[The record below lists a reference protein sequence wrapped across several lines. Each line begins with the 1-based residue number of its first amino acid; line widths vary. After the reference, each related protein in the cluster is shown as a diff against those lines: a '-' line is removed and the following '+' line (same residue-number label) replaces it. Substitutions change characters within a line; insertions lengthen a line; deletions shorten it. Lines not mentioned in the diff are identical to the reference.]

1 MTTQSLNNNRL
12 SFENVGALSH
22 LVEAASTLTELE
34 VEPSERD
41 HRTQLVSDD
50 DEISRATAE
59 ANDNTIVMSCA
70 KKKEIFPQKL
80 MDILADSSLSEIVC
94 WLPHNQS
101 FVIIRPDLFCEQVLP
116 RYQQPATKYPSFT
129 RKLNRWGFRQATR
142 GADTGA
148 FHHPFFRRDQPELCA
163 RMVCQKSRNRQQ
175 GMQKQQRRL
184 PPKKRAIN
192 ETFTSSPVTITSPVS
207 CVDAPATPCGDY
219 RQNPPASVS
228 ADDRSIGNSSTTS
241 YASSFSNA
249 VAFNSNSN
257 GNYNNKFIASVKAR
271 PVTGISLPSATT
283 TVPVATVTTT
293 QTMTMNSSTT
303 NTGGSRGIL
312 PFISNDSQF
321 VASTLRQ
328 RETLEVLRA
337 AKAVLYDA
345 YMKALNEQQTTT

>member
-1 MTTQSLNNNRL
+1 MTTQSLNYNRL

-22 LVEAASTLTELE
+22 LVEAASALTELE
-34 VEPSERD
+34 VEPSKSA
-41 HRTQLVSDD
+41 HRTPLVSDD

-59 ANDNTIVMSCA
+59 ANDNTIVMSSA

-116 RYQQPATKYPSFT
+116 RYLQPATKYPSFT
-129 RKLNRWGFRQATR
+129 RKLNRWGFRQSTR

-163 RMVCQKSRNRQQ
+163 KMVCQKSRNRLQ

-184 PPKKRAIN
+184 PPKKRTIHEASS
-192 ETFTSSPVTITSPVS
+192 FTSSPVTITSPIS
-207 CVDAPATPCGDY
+207 CFDAPATPTRDY
-219 RQNPPASVS
+219 RPNPPAPVS

-249 VAFNSNSN
+249 VTFNSNSN
-257 GNYNNKFIASVKAR
+257 RNCNNKFVASVKTR
-271 PVTGISLPSATT
+271 PTGMSLPSAT
-283 TVPVATVTTT
+283 TVPVATVTTI
-293 QTMTMNSSTT
+293 QTMTTNSSTT

-312 PFISNDSQF
+312 PFISNDSEF